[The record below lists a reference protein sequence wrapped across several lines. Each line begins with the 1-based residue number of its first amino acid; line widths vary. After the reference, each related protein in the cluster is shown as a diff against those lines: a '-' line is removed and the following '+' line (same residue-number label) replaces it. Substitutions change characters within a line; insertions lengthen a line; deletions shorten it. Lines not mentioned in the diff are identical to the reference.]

1 MRFSD
6 ERVWFR
12 APLLPF
18 PTLWSCWVPAF
29 RLQPG
34 GLRITS
40 DMTLLVEQDAVC
52 NIFQVLRYD
61 VESGC
66 APFHLFFE
74 LILSSSPNAAKK
86 PVPWSP
92 SLSPLFRC
100 PRDLHELL
108 STACWSAKLLDSQLC
123 SLGHVAPMVFPQ
135 CDSDHPTIRNSCGKG
150 MKYNQNTSHG
160 SLQPW
165 CAS

>member
-12 APLLPF
+12 APFLPF
-18 PTLWSCWVPAF
+18 QTLWSCWVRTF

-52 NIFQVLRYD
+52 NIFQVLRVWWYD
-61 VESGC
+61 LESGC

-74 LILSSSPNAAKK
+74 LILSGSYQRCQEAGPMITK
-86 PVPWSP
+86 PFTAFPMSTRLARTLIN
-92 SLSPLFRC
+92 SLLKRKASWF
-100 PRDLHELL
+100 
-108 STACWSAKLLDSQLC
+108 TTVF
-123 SLGHVAPMVFPQ
+123 LGTCDTNGFPQ
-135 CDSDHPTIRNSCGKG
+135 CDSDHPAIRNSCGKG
-150 MKYNQNTSHG
+150 MKIQSKH
-160 SLQPW
+160 QPR
-165 CAS
+165 